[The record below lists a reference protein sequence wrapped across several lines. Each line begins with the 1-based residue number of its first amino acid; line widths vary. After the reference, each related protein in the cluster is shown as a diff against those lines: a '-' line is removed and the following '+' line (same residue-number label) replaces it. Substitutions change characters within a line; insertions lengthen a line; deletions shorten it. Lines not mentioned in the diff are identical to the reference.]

1 MSMFM
6 RWMNQEL
13 NQQKLKAMHVAAV
26 ERERC
31 FDAEI
36 AWQLLSLRVV
46 SDVALNIFLILKRIP

>member
-1 MSMFM
+1 
-6 RWMNQEL
+6 MNQEL
-13 NQQKLKAMHVAAV
+13 NRQKLKAMHVAAV